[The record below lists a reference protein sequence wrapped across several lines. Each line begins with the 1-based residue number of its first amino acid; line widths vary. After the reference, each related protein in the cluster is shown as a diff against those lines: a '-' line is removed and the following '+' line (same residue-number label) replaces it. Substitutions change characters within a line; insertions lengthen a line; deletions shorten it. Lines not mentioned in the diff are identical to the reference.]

1 MKRISL
7 RNVLWGVAAGLA
19 VLNVMPILKLW
30 PLHVSRQDWEAIQ
43 EKVIASSDNNRKEK
57 FFFVFKHYIFFV
69 TKKDE
74 DVVVRVFR
82 IFGLPMVTFR
92 YDATTRDEWRQR
104 VTVGDPFS
112 RMFRYLPEPKP
123 CGNDAQP

>member
-7 RNVLWGVAAGLA
+7 LNVLWGVAAALA
-19 VLNVMPILKLW
+19 VLTLKPWFL
-30 PLHVSRQDWEAIQ
+30 PRASRQDWEAIQ
-43 EKVIASSDNNRKEK
+43 KKVIVSSDNNRKEK

-69 TKKDE
+69 TKKNE
-74 DVVVRVFR
+74 EVVVRVFR
-82 IFGLPMVTFR
+82 LFGLPMATFR

-104 VTVGDPFS
+104 VTIGDPFS

>member
-7 RNVLWGVAAGLA
+7 RNVLWGVAVGLA
-19 VLNVMPILKLW
+19 VLTLKSRFL
-30 PLHVSRQDWEAIQ
+30 PCASRQDWEAIQ

-74 DVVVRVFR
+74 EVVVRVFR
-82 IFGLPMVTFR
+82 IFGLPMATFR
-92 YDATTRDEWRQR
+92 YDATTRDAWRRR
-104 VTVGDPFS
+104 VTVGAPFS
-112 RMFRYLPEPKP
+112 QMFRCLPEPKP
-123 CGNDAQP
+123 CGNGAQP